1 MPLPVPKVV
10 TSPFTK
16 YFFYKRF
23 LRPNFSSNELDSL
36 SNFVKNSQLI
46 TLNLSIPPWFCIPKV
61 IGGCAFEYYP
71 KSRCALISY
80 LIIDEKY
87 RSQGWSSKLFK
98 ETLYYLKK
106 NEPGLK
112 AILIETKRS
121 NMHAR
126 SIFQRWGFQ
135 FDELDNYIQPAL
147 AKYKDPIFD
156 LSLGIYRR
164 SPSKVESN
172 FQLIKEWLDE
182 FVEKIKK

>member
-23 LRPNFSSNELDSL
+23 LRPNFSSNELDSI
-36 SNFVKNSQLI
+36 SNFVKNSHLI
-46 TLNLSIPPWFCIPKV
+46 TLNLSRGWWYPTKV

-71 KSRCALISY
+71 KSGCALITY
-80 LIIDEKY
+80 LILDDKY
-87 RSQGWSSKLFK
+87 RSRGFSSQLFV
-98 ETLYYLKK
+98 ETLNSLKK
-106 NEPGLK
+106 ESGLK

-121 NMHAR
+121 NTYAKG
-126 SIFQRWGFQ
+126 IFERWGFH
-135 FDELDNYIQPAL
+135 FDEIDNYIQPAL
-147 AKYKDPIFD
+147 SKYKDPIFD